1 MTDTFDYIVVG
12 AGSAGCALAA
22 RLSESGRHRV
32 LLLEAG
38 GDDRQFWIQVPI
50 GYGKSFY
57 DPSVNWMYM
66 SEPVPTAGNR
76 QTYWPRGK
84 VLGGSSSINAMVY
97 IRGQAEDYGDWE
109 AAGNPGWG
117 WDDVLP
123 VYKRMECHQWGESA
137 WHGGSGPLKVT
148 APEAELHPLCAD
160 FLTAGTEAGVPVNP
174 DFNGASQEGVGP
186 YHITTG
192 NGFRMSAARAY
203 LWPARNRAN
212 LKIETHAD
220 AERLLFDGS
229 RVTGVSYRC
238 HGVQRT
244 ATAEAEVIVAAGA
257 VGSPALLLRSGV
269 GPASELAELGI
280 RVQTDRPAVGRN
292 LMDHYIVDQM
302 YRSRRPSLNNTL
314 APWWGRALAG
324 MQYLLARRGPV
335 SLSLNQAGGFIRTR
349 PELTRPNMQL
359 YFSPLSYTKA
369 PPGKRPLMHPD
380 PYAAFLTSISQCRP
394 TSRGWL
400 KLRSADPHEAPEIQ
414 PNYLSTEFDLQ
425 ENLEGFKFIRK
436 LAETPTMRE
445 VIEEEVSPGPDVRSD
460 DEMLDYFRNTG
471 GSVFHPSGTCRMGPD
486 PAMDVVRPDLRVY
499 GLENLRV
506 ADASIF
512 PTIPSG
518 NTNAPSIMVGE
529 KASDIIL
536 GNR

>member
-1 MTDTFDYIVVG
+1 
-12 AGSAGCALAA
+12 
-22 RLSESGRHRV
+22 
-32 LLLEAG
+32 
-38 GDDRQFWIQVPI
+38 
-50 GYGKSFY
+50 
-57 DPSVNWMYM
+57 
-66 SEPVPTAGNR
+66 
-76 QTYWPRGK
+76 
-84 VLGGSSSINAMVY
+84 
-97 IRGQAEDYGDWE
+97 
-109 AAGNPGWG
+109 
-117 WDDVLP
+117 
-123 VYKRMECHQWGESA
+123 
-137 WHGGSGPLKVT
+137 
-148 APEAELHPLCAD
+148 
-160 FLTAGTEAGVPVNP
+160 
-174 DFNGASQEGVGP
+174 
-186 YHITTG
+186 
-192 NGFRMSAARAY
+192 
-203 LWPARNRAN
+203 
-212 LKIETHAD
+212 
-220 AERLLFDGS
+220 
-229 RVTGVSYRC
+229 
-238 HGVQRT
+238 
-244 ATAEAEVIVAAGA
+244 
-257 VGSPALLLRSGV
+257 
-269 GPASELAELGI
+269 
-280 RVQTDRPAVGRN
+280 
-292 LMDHYIVDQM
+292 MDHYIVDQM

>member
-1 MTDTFDYIVVG
+1 VTERFDYIVVG

-38 GDDRQFWIQVPI
+38 GDDRRFWIQVPI

-66 SEPVPTAGNR
+66 SAPVPTAGNR

-109 AAGNPGWG
+109 AAGNTGWG

-123 VYKRMECHQWGESA
+123 VYKRMENHQWGESA
-137 WHGGSGPLKVT
+137 YHGGSGPLKVT

-160 FLTAGTEAGVPVNP
+160 FLKAGAEAGVPVNP
-174 DFNGASQEGVGP
+174 DFNGARQEGVGP

-203 LWPARNRAN
+203 LWPARNRPN
-212 LKIETHAD
+212 LKIETNAE
-220 AERLLFDGS
+220 AERLLFDGA
-229 RVTGVSYRC
+229 RVTGVAYRC
-238 HGVQRT
+238 HGVPRT
-244 ATAEAEVIVAAGA
+244 AVADAEVIVAAGA
-257 VGSPALLLRSGV
+257 VGSPALLLRSGI
-269 GPASELAELGI
+269 GPAEELAELGI
-280 RVQTDRPAVGRN
+280 AVHTDRPAVGRN
-292 LMDHYIVDQM
+292 LMDHYIVDQL

-324 MQYLLARRGPV
+324 LKYLLSRRGPV
-335 SLSLNQAGGFIRTR
+335 SLSLNQAGGFVRTR
-349 PELTRPNMQL
+349 PDLTRPNMQL

-394 TSRGWL
+394 TSRGYL
-400 KLRSADPHEAPEIQ
+400 KLRSADPYEAPEIQ
-414 PNYLSTEFDLQ
+414 PNYLSTEQDLQ
-425 ENLEGFKFIRK
+425 ENLEGFRFIRK
-436 LAETPTMRE
+436 LMETPTMRE
-445 VIEEEVSPGPDVRSD
+445 IVEEELAPGPDVSR
-460 DEMLDYFRNTG
+460 DEEVLDYCRNTG

-486 PAMDVVRPDLRVY
+486 PAKDVVRPDLRVY